1 MYSNSI
7 IKQNQ
12 AKVFLYMVIMTTIIG
27 VLGHFVSTYFNFG
40 LTGTGIFLIIA
51 GLIDFVAYFFSD
63 VFVIKSS
70 GAKEIKEEQMPEYFK
85 LVRDMCERNHI
96 KMPKLY
102 LINTGAMNAFATGR
116 NKDKAVVAVT
126 RGLLEKLNPEEIS
139 GVVGHELSHIEN
151 GDMFLMSV
159 LSILAGFIS
168 ILADSFWYSSA
179 MGRASDRDRS
189 GVIAIIG
196 LILALLAPITASLI
210 KLAVSRSR
218 EYMADAKGA
227 QICGNPLYLASAL
240 SKIKNDRIPLPGA
253 GQATAHLYISN
264 PFKGDFISKLMS
276 THPDT
281 DDRIK
286 KLQNMNINDRG
297 L

>member
-1 MYSNSI
+1 MYSNNI
-7 IKQNQ
+7 IRQNK
-12 AKVFLYMVIMTTIIG
+12 AKVFLYMAIMTAIIG
-27 VLGHFVSTYFNFG
+27 VLGYYVSNYFNFG
-40 LTGTGIFLIIA
+40 LTGTGVFLIIA
-51 GLIDFVAYFFSD
+51 GIMDFVAYFYSD

-70 GAKEIKEEQMPEYFK
+70 GAKEIKEEQMPEYYK
-85 LVRDMCERNHI
+85 LVRNMCERNNI

-116 NKDKAVVAVT
+116 NKDRAVVAVT
-126 RGLLEKLNPEEIS
+126 RGLLEKLTPEEIS

-168 ILADSFWYSSA
+168 ILADSFWRGSL
-179 MGRASDRDRS
+179 MGRSDRDRS
-189 GVIAIIG
+189 GVIALIG
-196 LILALLAPITASLI
+196 LALAILAPITASLI

-240 SKIKNDRIPLPGA
+240 NKIKNDGIPLPGA

-264 PFKGDFISKLMS
+264 PFKGDFLSNLMS
-276 THPDT
+276 THPNT
-281 DDRIK
+281 DDRIR
-286 KLQNMNINDRG
+286 KLENMNINDTG

>member
-1 MYSNSI
+1 MYSNNI
-7 IKQNQ
+7 IRQNQ
-12 AKVFLYMVIMTTIIG
+12 AKVFLYMAIMTTIIG
-27 VLGHFVSTYFNFG
+27 VLGYFVSSYFNFG

-51 GLIDFVAYFFSD
+51 GIIDFIAYFFSD
-63 VFVIKSS
+63 TFVIKSS

-85 LVRDMCERNHI
+85 LVRDMCERNKI

-126 RGLLEKLNPEEIS
+126 RGLLEKLTPEEIS

-168 ILADSFWYSSA
+168 IIADSFWYSG
-179 MGRASDRDRS
+179 MGRSSDRDRS
-189 GVIAIIG
+189 GIVALIG
-196 LILALLAPITASLI
+196 LALALLAPITASLI

-240 SKIKNDRIPLPGA
+240 NKIKNDRIPLPGA
-253 GQATAHLYISN
+253 RQATAHLYISN

-281 DDRIK
+281 DDRIQ
-286 KLQNMNINDRG
+286 KLENMNINDKG